1 MFQIV
6 TLEKDLVKENI
17 MNVHKRKKLA
27 KIAEMQQKK
36 VVVTEIK
43 KEETNKTIIEVKEEV
58 KEEKVI
64 AEPVTE
70 PVVSTILKKKKV
82 VNEPV

>member
-1 MFQIV
+1 
-6 TLEKDLVKENI
+6 

-43 KEETNKTIIEVKEEV
+43 EEETNKTIIEVKEEV
-58 KEEKVI
+58 KEEKVV
-64 AEPVTE
+64 AEPATEPATE

>member
-1 MFQIV
+1 
-6 TLEKDLVKENI
+6 